1 MEVCENYFVILFQ
14 SFKEDRKILVC
25 NFYDTLIG
33 YDILV
38 SLQILPKFQKDE
50 EEILVEEW
58 KNYSWLEERGTYCK
72 RFKKNAGLVSK
83 NRRMATSLL

>member
-1 MEVCENYFVILFQ
+1 MEMCENYFVILFQ

-38 SLQILPKFQKDE
+38 SFSS
-50 EEILVEEW
+50 
-58 KNYSWLEERGTYCK
+58 NST
-72 RFKKNAGLVSK
+72 
-83 NRRMATSLL
+83 